1 MRLVS
6 SQLGQSLGL
15 HLLFFFLSPSLLYCT
30 EPSLGGAGESM
41 GKAEEELTGY
51 SHSSEGDRA
60 EPLPNAGTEYG

>member
-41 GKAEEELTGY
+41 GKTGRV
-51 SHSSEGDRA
+51 DRIF
-60 EPLPNAGTEYG
+60 PFI